1 MSKLPEFLQGKSCF
15 DARPHPAVPHD
26 FLIEFYQREA
36 ERKKHMKQCTC
47 CYRWFTPKGNNQKF
61 CTSTCKQKYYSR
73 LYAEQKQQE
82 IDYELKN
89 GGWNE

>member
-15 DARPHPAVPHD
+15 DGRPPPAVPHD
-26 FLIEFYQREA
+26 FLVEFYQREA

-73 LYAEQKQQE
+73 LYAEQRQQE

>member
-15 DARPHPAVPHD
+15 DGRPHPAVPHD
-26 FLIEFYQREA
+26 FLVEFYQREA

-47 CYRWFTPKGNNQKF
+47 CYRWLHQGNNQKF

-73 LYAEQKQQE
+73 LYAEQRQQE